1 MTGKPVHSSDPWKVA
16 LNLTSWQP
24 WYHSKLSHIEI
35 YLMIQQ
41 DISPDSTSSI
51 YVNL

>member
-1 MTGKPVHSSDPWKVA
+1 MTGKPFDSSVPWKAA

-35 YLMIQQ
+35 YLMMQQ
-41 DISPDSTSSI
+41 DISSDSTSSI
-51 YVNL
+51 DINL